1 MDRGVGIIAVSV
13 VRDVSGWLT
22 GTRGPRCDVGVP
34 IPVAIRVAVVG
45 TEGHSLVNLPVAVVV
60 LAIAGFDGVW
70 VDRCIVVVAVS
81 VVRDVAGRGRTGRGG
96 ACRIPVSVPVYV
108 FVVGSR
114 TSGRVSTGTVI
125 INTVVT
131 VRIVRD
137 IAVRGHAGL
146 SRFAGVAIPILV
158 RVAVVGLGVI
168 RCLPVA
174 VVIDL
179 ISADFC
185 NAWVDG
191 GVGVV
196 AVSSIGHI
204 SVRRGTGDS
213 RLLRISVSVAVRIFV
228 GGLQG
233 SLVDLIVAVV
243 IRAVTDLASTRTD
256 RFILIVAVPASGN
269 IAVGG

>member
-1 MDRGVGIIAVSV
+1 MNCGIGVVTVSV
-13 VRDVSGWLT
+13 VE
-22 GTRGPRCDVGVP
+22 
-34 IPVAIRVAVVG
+34 RVARRRRAR
-45 TEGHSLVNLPVAVVV
+45 L
-60 LAIAGFDGVW
+60 
-70 VDRCIVVVAVS
+70 C
-81 VVRDVAGRGRTGRGG
+81 RGG
-96 ACRIPVSVPVYV
+96 ACAPLVPVRIQ
-108 FVVGSR
+108 VVG
-114 TSGRVSTGTVI
+114 GEEELVHHAIAIIVQTVAGFVDARMDRGI
-125 INTVVT
+125 VVVT

-269 IAVGG
+269 IAVGGATDGFGF